1 MVVFRVTDNI
11 NIKTT
16 DGTLVKYQKLKG
28 PSNLLNETLYISTLE
43 DFQDMKRVFSSVDQK
58 YRAKVFDESKIRY
71 LSQFPKELGILNINE
86 YNITNNLNYKY
97 KNDDL
102 LIQSFKNFD
111 SLYLNEEKV
120 DLSKQIKG
128 TLKQDIKILILG
140 SPGFSLSEMICSCT
154 ALRIF
159 YEKLSTYFKSV
170 SLDIYLNASENRF
183 YSRDKMLF
191 SNQTF
196 INKIS
201 ALSIDVK
208 EFCQYDFFV
217 DTSSVS
223 KRSYYESLNYTDA
236 WLHKLG
242 IDYKKIPQS
251 KKYNQ
256 INLSTFKVRKDLK
269 EKIQKIKLKGKIL
282 LYHPYSANIKKSIP
296 KEVAAKLLKELV
308 SKLPEYTIVSTI
320 KVDSK
325 FDDDRYVD
333 LSNESKS
340 FLDFSYIISNSS
352 KVLTVN
358 TSTYHIADAFLI
370 PTVVIFT
377 ELDSKR
383 KYSFYEMSKAI
394 FVKDKTKSLSKFV
407 FENDSLLLY
416 KFEGWQELKVSKV
429 IKLLESF

>member
-43 DFQDMKRVFSSVDQK
+43 DFEDMKRVFSSVDQK
-58 YRAKVFDESKIRY
+58 YKAKVFDENKVRY

-97 KNDDL
+97 KNYDFL
-102 LIQSFKNFD
+102 AQEFENLD

-120 DLSKQIKG
+120 DLKKQVKD
-128 TLKQDIKILILG
+128 TLKQDIKVLILG

-159 YEKLSTYFKSV
+159 YEKLKTYFKSV

-191 SNQTF
+191 SNQKF

-217 DTSSVS
+217 DTSSVL
-223 KRSYYESLNYTDA
+223 KRSYYKTLNYTDA

-242 IDYKKIPQS
+242 IDYKKVPQNQ
-251 KKYNQ
+251 KYNQ
-256 INLSTFKVRKDLK
+256 INISNLKIRTTLKD
-269 EKIQKIKLKGKIL
+269 KIDQIKLKGKIL

-296 KEVAAKLLKELV
+296 KEIASKILKELIL
-308 SKLPEYTIVSTI
+308 KLPEYTIISTI
-320 KVDSK
+320 KLDSK
-325 FDDDRYVD
+325 FEDDRYMD
-333 LSNESKS
+333 LSSESKT
-340 FLDFSYIISNSS
+340 FLDFSYIISNCD

-358 TSTYHIADAFLI
+358 TSTYHMADAFLI

-383 KYSFYEMSKAI
+383 THSFYEMSKAI
-394 FVKDKTKSLSKFV
+394 FVKDKTKNLSKFV
-407 FENDSLLLY
+407 FSNESLLLY
-416 KFEGWQELKVSKV
+416 KFEGWQEVNVSKV